1 MEGITNMNFEAM
13 DIAAECEIHEGILR
27 LRGDGD
33 PDMGGY
39 TFTIEEPG
47 EDERVAIFGD
57 YTYPKRTKAEWKVL
71 TGEDLVLTDIVK
83 RTNVTYE
90 ALIEVTVPLK
100 GTDKGLR
107 ADDAVKGL
115 GPSLEEVYATLLDAK
130 EKMEAIGGTLRQV
143 NLWRS
148 SDQEYRQR
156 IFGCGDTSFK
166 DPFPESFEEFEA
178 RSLGRMK
185 AMRKVIESYDFG
197 AKVTDTSSWHI
208 QRKDCYKVSVD
219 LEAQVG
225 NVATKTFGVT
235 MQIHFKSRSDEVEKV
250 EVS

>member
-1 MEGITNMNFEAM
+1 LLNIINARPLIFSDHFDTHVSVLVQGPQYQHAT
-13 DIAAECEIHEGILR
+13 AAVER
-27 LRGDGD
+27 
-33 PDMGGY
+33 
-39 TFTIEEPG
+39 
-47 EDERVAIFGD
+47 RVAGQFADGRGHHKLVS
-57 YTYPKRTKAEWKVL
+57 PAKPN
-71 TGEDLVLTDIVK
+71 DLRQAMRFVNGVSNIAFL
-83 RTNVTYE
+83 
-90 ALIEVTVPLK
+90 
-100 GTDKGLR
+100 
-107 ADDAVKGL
+107 DD
-115 GPSLEEVYATLLDAK
+115 VYATLLVAK